1 MNCQQ
6 VLQRLWQFLDGELDE
21 EDSGKVARHLEE
33 CRRCFSRA
41 EFERHLRAM
50 VRRSCESEQVPPDL
64 KERVNKLLQS
74 F

>member
-6 VLQRLWQFLDGELDE
+6 VLQRLWQYLDGELDAE
-21 EDSGKVARHLEE
+21 ISGQVARHLEE

-41 EFERHLRAM
+41 QFERHLRAM
-50 VRRSCESEQVPPDL
+50 VRRSCESEEAPQDL
-64 KERVNKLLQS
+64 KERMNRLIQS

>member
-6 VLQRLWQFLDGELDE
+6 VLQRLWQYLDGELDG
-21 EDSGKVARHLEE
+21 EDSGEVARHLEE

-41 EFERHLRAM
+41 QFERHLQAM
-50 VRRSCESEQVPPDL
+50 VRRSCESEEIPRDL
-64 KERVNKLLQS
+64 KGRVDKLLRL